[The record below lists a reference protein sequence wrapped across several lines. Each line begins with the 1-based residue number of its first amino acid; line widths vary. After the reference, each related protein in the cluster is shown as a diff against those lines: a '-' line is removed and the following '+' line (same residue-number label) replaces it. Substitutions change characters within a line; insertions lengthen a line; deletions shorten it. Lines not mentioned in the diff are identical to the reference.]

1 MAADREAWLRKEMEG
16 IADRAE
22 EVRRSLGKGKI
33 DAEKIAMQAYA
44 GMVRLFDVMRALL
57 DRVEH
62 VEERGVRYRGVYQ
75 RSEDYKR
82 GDLVTFEGSMWHA
95 TRDTIEEPGASKDW
109 QLAVKKGRDA

>member
-1 MAADREAWLRKEMEG
+1 MTESSEIRQRFDAQFQDLERVAKEVQKEAGQGRFMEIMALEG
-16 IADRAE
+16 
-22 EVRRSLGKGKI
+22 VRRC
-33 DAEKIAMQAYA
+33 MY
-44 GMVRLFDVMRALL
+44 ALL
-57 DRVEH
+57 ELSEKVKKIES
-62 VEERGVRYRGVYQ
+62 RGVQYRGVYQ